1 MPLPEPTT
9 RSPGSIRLVYSRNND
24 GAQRH
29 TSGVRLL
36 AGVSITDLTAMRA
49 EAQLF
54 GAALR
59 NSLTP
64 ALTVLAW
71 RLADPAGVTLY
82 EEAFAPTLAGNRATD
97 SGDLLSESTTHT
109 FVGKASAGTIGQA
122 AGSTRTVVYRGSWR
136 NDTDAN
142 PTTPAAFDNGD
153 SVMLSYLNGSTV
165 TGADF
170 YGQKAGYK
178 PNVNVQINAHWQR
191 RYGF

>member
-1 MPLPEPTT
+1 MPLPEPAT
-9 RSPGSIRLVYSRNND
+9 RSPGSIKLVYSRNSD

-29 TSGVRLL
+29 TAGVRLL
-36 AGVSITDLTAMRA
+36 AGVSITDVVALRA
-49 EAQLF
+49 VAASF
-54 GAALR
+54 GTALR

-71 RLADPAGVTLY
+71 RIADPAGVTLY
-82 EEAFAPTLAGNRATD
+82 EEAFSPTLQGSRATD
-97 SGDLLSESTTHT
+97 GGDLLSESTTHT
-109 FVGKASAGTIGQA
+109 FIGKASATTIGQA

-142 PTTPAAFDNGD
+142 ATTPAAFDNGD

-165 TGADF
+165 VGADF
-170 YGQKAGYK
+170 YGQKAGYR
-178 PNVNVQINAHWQR
+178 PNVDVQINAHWQR